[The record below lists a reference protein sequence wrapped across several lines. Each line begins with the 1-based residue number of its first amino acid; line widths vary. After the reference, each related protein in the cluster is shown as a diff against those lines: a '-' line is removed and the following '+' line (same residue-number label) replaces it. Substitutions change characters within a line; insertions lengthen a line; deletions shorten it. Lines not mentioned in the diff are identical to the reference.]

1 MGYKAKH
8 AKKTKTNH
16 IKKSASLLA
25 ALILMI
31 VVGAGTTLAYIIDTT
46 GSLTNTFLPSQVTC
60 SVNTD
65 KSIKNTGD
73 VDAYI
78 RAAVVITW
86 KNGDGDVYGQK
97 PMAGTDYT
105 ISLNDTA
112 QASNVWVK
120 GSDGFYYWTSP
131 VAVNASTNP
140 LIASFSPIAEAPAG
154 YTLSL
159 EILTEA
165 IQATPATVV
174 TSSWT
179 SGVSDVSGTTLQI
192 IK

>member
-1 MGYKAKH
+1 MGYQAKH
-8 AKKTKTNH
+8 IKQTKSKSY
-16 IKKSASLLA
+16 KKSASLLV

-65 KSIKNTGD
+65 KSIKNTSD

-78 RAAVVITW
+78 RAAVVVTW
-86 KNGDGDVYGQK
+86 KNDHGDVYGQK
-97 PMAGTDYT
+97 PVAGTDYT
-105 ISLNDTA
+105 ISLNNTA
-112 QASNVWVK
+112 QAQNVWVK
-120 GSDGFYYWTSP
+120 GSDDFYYWTSP
-131 VAVNASTNP
+131 VAVNDSTNP
-140 LIASFSPIAEAPAG
+140 LIASFSPIAGKAPAG

-165 IQATPATVV
+165 IQANPATAVEGAWDV
-174 TSSWT
+174 T
-179 SGVSDVSGTTLQI
+179 VNSDGTI
-192 IK
+192 SAP